1 MALHTRVLT
10 QPAELRAIAADW
22 QSLCELCVVIPS
34 ENMQVIEDLHLSVS
48 HSIFTSLRARIS
60 DLTSRRHLTV
70 AASGR
75 RSS

>member
-1 MALHTRVLT
+1 MGLT
-10 QPAELRAIAADW
+10 GFQGGRMK
-22 QSLCELCVVIPS
+22 SLCELCVVVPS

-48 HSIFTSLRARIS
+48 HSIFVSLRARIA

-75 RSS
+75 SSS